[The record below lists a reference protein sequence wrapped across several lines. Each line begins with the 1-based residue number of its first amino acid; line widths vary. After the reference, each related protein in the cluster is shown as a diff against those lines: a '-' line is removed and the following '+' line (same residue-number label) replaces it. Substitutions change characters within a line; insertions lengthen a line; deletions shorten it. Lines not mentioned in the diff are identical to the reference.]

1 MILDRLLTKI
11 KKEHHMKRNINIM
24 ISALFVLLVLGGR
37 AASFEMTPEAQAELD
52 KMKAVVAGWAAD
64 PVLVKAVVIQN
75 GKGPI
80 EGMDNAKWKTM
91 RRTDAMVKDFQS
103 NPAGLLLKSKID
115 ASGGMFT
122 EAFLSAAQGE
132 KVAFVEK
139 TTSYIHKGQPKFEVP
154 FGGAKSWQ
162 GKPEFDESAQTY
174 QIQISVPVLQDAK
187 PVGVLVV
194 GANLEKLA
202 KK

>member
-1 MILDRLLTKI
+1 MKSNKDQKEAYMKKHIGILV
-11 KKEHHMKRNINIM
+11 
-24 ISALFVLLVLGGR
+24 AVLFVLVAVVER
-37 AASFEMTPEAQAELD
+37 AASFEMTPAVQAELD
-52 KMKAVVAGWAAD
+52 KMKAVIAGWATD
-64 PVLVKAVVIQN
+64 PVIVKAVVAQN

-80 EGMDNAKWKTM
+80 EGMDNAKWKTV
-91 RRTDAMVKDFQS
+91 RRADAVVKELQS
-103 NPAGLLLKSKID
+103 NPAGMYLRSKLD
-115 ASGGMFT
+115 GSSGMFT

-139 TTSYIHKGQPKFEVP
+139 TTSYIHKGQAKFDVP

-162 GKPEFDESAQTY
+162 GKAEFDESAQTY

-187 PVGVLVV
+187 SVGVLVV
-194 GANLEKLA
+194 GVNLEKLA